1 MMANEDSRPMWKR
14 YFSYLNAPK
23 LGRYVG
29 ISLGLWFAGKYNF
42 SAAWIAMTLLI
53 FVWWEHETREKKL
66 RRKRMQQAVNVAGV
80 KMENLPSWVF
90 AESSERVE
98 WMNNMIHHMWPYIGA
113 MVKKILKE
121 NVEPAMQA
129 SLPSSLSSLTFET
142 ISFGQVSP
150 KVTGVNSYAPTDCP
164 DEFILDLDLL
174 YEGDAKIKLSVR
186 SVTLGVSAIQLRG
199 LLRVIFK
206 PFVGE
211 PNPIGGLTVFFTN
224 RPKISFDLINLLN
237 VLDIPGLKSKLRS
250 TAEDVICSIMVLP
263 NRIVVPMS
271 PDLVA
276 DDSDLRY
283 PIPEGVVR
291 MNVIEANELIKMD
304 SVLKGGASDPYIILE
319 VGAQVFQTKTMK
331 NTLKPVWNETFEA
344 YVDNDEGQEIQLK
357 MFDEEKTGKDAK
369 MGMLEVDITSV
380 AEQGTRDLWLP
391 LDGVKSGKV
400 HINLAWCKLS
410 ASPKNLR
417 AGGPSQSSALLMVK
431 IKQGKN
437 LPNPLKDDGVPAVYC
452 KVNVEEIEK
461 DTYHV
466 GLNEDTKTMDWKQA
480 LRFLVKNH
488 KTASITVEVIESKG
502 NKKLGNFAVPVNT
515 IGEAENMVLEK
526 DFILKESSGKGTVAC
541 KFTLRALVPGA
552 KEINQ
557 MKKKRSVR
565 YSERNQAE
573 SSTPPS
579 SPQVILN
586 GGPVEELPV
595 EDDRHSTCSS
605 PTGSMYELSSGGGSR
620 ENLANYGKLELS
632 LSYNHVQNCLVVI
645 VHAARDLPARES
657 KQKTSPYV
665 RMYLW
670 PDRSKKSRRQT
681 NPKEAT
687 LDPVYEEK
695 FEYIA
700 DLKELCKC
708 KLDVAVKN
716 HKSKFTTRRRRNFIS
731 QVLIPLSS
739 LDLSKEQRV
748 EYNLVKWTP
757 N

>member
-1 MMANEDSRPMWKR
+1 M
-14 YFSYLNAPK
+14 
-23 LGRYVG
+23 
-29 ISLGLWFAGKYNF
+29 
-42 SAAWIAMTLLI
+42 
-53 FVWWEHETREKKL
+53 
-66 RRKRMQQAVNVAGV
+66 
-80 KMENLPSWVF
+80 
-90 AESSERVE
+90 
-98 WMNNMIHHMWPYIGA
+98 
-113 MVKKILKE
+113 
-121 NVEPAMQA
+121 
-129 SLPSSLSSLTFET
+129 
-142 ISFGQVSP
+142 
-150 KVTGVNSYAPTDCP
+150 
-164 DEFILDLDLL
+164 
-174 YEGDAKIKLSVR
+174 
-186 SVTLGVSAIQLRG
+186 
-199 LLRVIFK
+199 
-206 PFVGE
+206 
-211 PNPIGGLTVFFTN
+211 
-224 RPKISFDLINLLN
+224 
-237 VLDIPGLKSKLRS
+237 
-250 TAEDVICSIMVLP
+250 
-263 NRIVVPMS
+263 
-271 PDLVA
+271 
-276 DDSDLRY
+276 
-283 PIPEGVVR
+283 
-291 MNVIEANELIKMD
+291 
-304 SVLKGGASDPYIILE
+304 
-319 VGAQVFQTKTMK
+319 
-331 NTLKPVWNETFEA
+331 KPVWNETFEA

-605 PTGSMYELSSGGGSR
+605 PTGSM
-620 ENLANYGKLELS
+620 
-632 LSYNHVQNCLVVI
+632 
-645 VHAARDLPARES
+645 
-657 KQKTSPYV
+657 
-665 RMYLW
+665 
-670 PDRSKKSRRQT
+670 
-681 NPKEAT
+681 
-687 LDPVYEEK
+687 
-695 FEYIA
+695 
-700 DLKELCKC
+700 
-708 KLDVAVKN
+708 
-716 HKSKFTTRRRRNFIS
+716 
-731 QVLIPLSS
+731 
-739 LDLSKEQRV
+739 
-748 EYNLVKWTP
+748 
-757 N
+757 